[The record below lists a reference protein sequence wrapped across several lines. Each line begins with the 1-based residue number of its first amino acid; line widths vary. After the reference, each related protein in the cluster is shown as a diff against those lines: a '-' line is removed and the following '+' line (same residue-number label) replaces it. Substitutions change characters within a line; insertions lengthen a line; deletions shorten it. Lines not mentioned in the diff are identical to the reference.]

1 MSAET
6 PYTIAS
12 GAIVLICPKNPD
24 RILNSIEQEDKI
36 VSDNCSGEENT
47 KEEGVWLNIIFLLV
61 IYLAFVSLGLPDT
74 LLGSAWP
81 VMQGELGVSLDAQGL
96 ITVTVSCATIFSCL
110 MTERIVRHLGTAK
123 LTALCGFIT
132 AASLLGYSLSPS
144 YLWLIVISIPLG
156 LGAGAVDTCLNNYGA
171 LYLKAKHVNWM
182 TCCYGLGATVG
193 PLILSFV
200 LADGGS
206 WRRGYLIIAMIQICI
221 SVFLVITLPVWRGR
235 DHRGIENRDIRRE
248 EKNFGADSGMDITRT
263 NSVSEKGN
271 RKPLLLIP
279 GVAFALICYALF
291 FAIQYGTALWTPS
304 YLVGFRSFSPDS
316 AAQTTSVF
324 YFCVMMGRLVCG
336 FLSEKFSD
344 KALLRLGIGLCIA
357 GTFCL
362 SLPLPFVLY
371 YGAIA
376 LVGLGCAPIFPSMLH
391 MTPTRFGRENSQR
404 IVGFQMAAAYA
415 GDVLISPFIGVVA
428 ERAGL
433 YTIPIFLMVLCVLI
447 LILSEWVDL
456 VVVKQQ

>member
-1 MSAET
+1 M
-6 PYTIAS
+6 
-12 GAIVLICPKNPD
+12 
-24 RILNSIEQEDKI
+24 
-36 VSDNCSGEENT
+36 
-47 KEEGVWLNIIFLLV
+47 NIIFLLV

-110 MTERIVRHLGTAK
+110 MTERIVRYLGTAR
-123 LTALCGFIT
+123 LAALCGFIT

-144 YLWLIVISIPLG
+144 YLWLIVISVPLG

-171 LYLKAKHVNWM
+171 LYLEAKHVNWM
-182 TCCYGLGATVG
+182 TCCYGLGATIG

-206 WRRGYLIIAMIQICI
+206 WRRGYLIISLIQICI
-221 SVFLVITLPVWRGR
+221 SVLLVITLPVWRGR
-235 DHRGIENRDIRRE
+235 DYRGKENGVIRRK
-248 EKNFGADSGMDITRT
+248 EKDAAPDSGKDTTQT
-263 NSVSEKGN
+263 NSVSEEEK
-271 RKPLLLIP
+271 RKPLFLIP
-279 GVAFALICYALF
+279 GVAFALICFALF

-304 YLVGFRSFSPDS
+304 YLVGFRSFSPES
-316 AAQTTSVF
+316 AAQTISVF
-324 YFCVMMGRLVCG
+324 YFCVIMGRFVCG
-336 FLSEKFSD
+336 FLSKKFSD

-357 GTFCL
+357 GTFFL
-362 SLPLPFVLY
+362 SLPLPSVLY

-376 LVGLGCAPIFPSMLH
+376 LAGLGCAPIFPSMIH
-391 MTPTRFGRENSQR
+391 MTPARFGREHSQR

-433 YTIPIFLMVLCVLI
+433 YTIPVFLLALCVLI
-447 LILSEWVDL
+447 LILSEWVDRI
-456 VVVKQQ
+456 

>member
-1 MSAET
+1 M
-6 PYTIAS
+6 
-12 GAIVLICPKNPD
+12 
-24 RILNSIEQEDKI
+24 
-36 VSDNCSGEENT
+36 
-47 KEEGVWLNIIFLLV
+47 NIIFLLV

-110 MTERIVRHLGTAK
+110 MTERIVRHLGTAR
-123 LTALCGFIT
+123 LAALCGFIT

-144 YLWLIVISIPLG
+144 YLWLIVISVPLG

-171 LYLKAKHVNWM
+171 LYLEAKHVNWM
-182 TCCYGLGATVG
+182 TCCYGLGATIG

-206 WRRGYLIIAMIQICI
+206 WRRGYLIIALIQICI
-221 SVFLVITLPVWRGR
+221 SVLLVVTLPVWRGR
-235 DHRGIENRDIRRE
+235 DYRGTENGIICGE
-248 EKNFGADSGMDITRT
+248 EQNAAPDEGKDITRT
-263 NSVSEKGN
+263 CSASAEEK
-271 RKPLLLIP
+271 RKPLFLVP
-279 GVAFALICYALF
+279 GVALALICFALF

-304 YLVGFRSFSPDS
+304 YLVGFRSFSPES
-316 AAQTTSVF
+316 AAQTISVF
-324 YFCVMMGRLVCG
+324 YFCVMMGRFVCG

-362 SLPLPFVLY
+362 SLPLPSVLY
-371 YGAIA
+371 YGAVA
-376 LVGLGCAPIFPSMLH
+376 LAGLGCAPIFPSMIH
-391 MTPTRFGRENSQR
+391 MTPARFGREHSQR

-433 YTIPIFLMVLCVLI
+433 YTIPVFLLALCVLI
-447 LILSEWVDL
+447 LILSEWVDRI
-456 VVVKQQ
+456 